1 MNVAR
6 YGTTAVEVPQILADD
21 QQLNLVACS
30 DPAVLADIYEPKTNI
45 AIWQRSLSERLQC
58 LVGEFVASRK
68 QPYTSVICTPAGARP
83 QLLKEFGSSD
93 FSTLVDDVNELID
106 MFCCLFDL
114 NQVGL
119 RMTVLREAMC
129 PKFHVDQ
136 VPCRLVTTY
145 SGIGTQWLPNNSVNR
160 EKLGYG
166 SAGLSDQ
173 ESGLYGNESDIRQIA
188 TADVALLKGEGWQGN
203 QNAGLVH
210 RSPAI
215 PSRESRLLLTLD
227 FSDE

>member
-6 YGTTAVEVPQILADD
+6 YGTTAVEVPQIQAYD
-21 QQLNLVACS
+21 QQLNLVAGS

-45 AIWQRSLSERLQC
+45 AIWQRSRSERLKC
-58 LVGEFVASRK
+58 LVSEFVASRK
-68 QPYTSVICTPAGARP
+68 KPYISVICTPAGARS

-114 NQVGL
+114 DQVGL

-188 TADVALLKGEGWQGN
+188 TAVVALLKGEGWQGN

-227 FSDE
+227 FSD

>member
-1 MNVAR
+1 MNVAS
-6 YGTTAVEVPQILADD
+6 YGTTAVVAPQIPGHD
-21 QQLNLVACS
+21 QHSNVAVGS
-30 DPAVLADIYEPKTNI
+30 NPAVLADIYESKTNI

-58 LVGEFVASRK
+58 LVDEFVASRQ
-68 QPYTSVICTPAGARP
+68 QPYTSVICTPAGARS
-83 QLLKEFGSSD
+83 QLLKEFGRFH
-93 FSTLVDDVNELID
+93 FSALVDDVNELID
-106 MFCCLFDL
+106 MFCCLFEL

-129 PKFHVDQ
+129 PKFHVDH

-145 SGIGTQWLPNNSVNR
+145 GGIGTQWLPNKSVNR
-160 EKLGYG
+160 EKLGIG

-173 ESGLYGNESDIRQIA
+173 ESGLYGNESDIRQMA
-188 TADVALLKGEGWQGN
+188 SADVALLKGEGWQGN

-215 PSRESRLLLTLD
+215 PSGESRLLLTLD
-227 FSDE
+227 FSN

>member
-21 QQLNLVACS
+21 QQLNLVTGS

-45 AIWQRSLSERLQC
+45 AIWQRSLPERLKC

-83 QLLKEFGSSD
+83 QLLKAFGSSD
-93 FSTLVDDVNELID
+93 FSTLVDDANELID
-106 MFCCLFDL
+106 MFCWLFDL
-114 NQVGL
+114 DQVGL

-145 SGIGTQWLPNNSVNR
+145 CGIGTQWLPNNSVNR